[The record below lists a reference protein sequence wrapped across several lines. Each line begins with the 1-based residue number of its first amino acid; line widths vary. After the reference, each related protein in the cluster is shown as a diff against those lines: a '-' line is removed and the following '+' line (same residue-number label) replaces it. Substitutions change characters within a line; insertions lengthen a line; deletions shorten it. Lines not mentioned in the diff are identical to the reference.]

1 VRFRFYDLNTA
12 VSFRVERIA
21 LRGNGDAK
29 ELLKLLAWSDVPIL
43 WPRKD
48 ERRVPEHWKRFGSR
62 ISPLSHSPRLAA
74 NPPNALL
81 NFLYGILE
89 SEARL
94 SAVAMGLDPAIGF
107 LHVDTPNRDSLAC
120 DLNKWSFCSSLFSPR
135 HPMPHVRWSHLTIR
149 FGS

>member
-1 VRFRFYDLNTA
+1 MVPLVGRIARRIEEAQSVRFRFYDLNTA

-107 LHVDTPNRDSLAC
+107 LSRGYAQQGLPRLRPNGGLQAKRS
-120 DLNKWSFCSSLFSPR
+120 
-135 HPMPHVRWSHLTIR
+135 
-149 FGS
+149 